1 METNLGSK
9 IYKQFDDMLKD
20 KPEEA
25 EEKMGGLLARTMPKK
40 SKMGMGTKNDVN
52 KRVSE
57 YMMQIRQRR
66 ESFKN
71 GRS

>member
-1 METNLGSK
+1 
-9 IYKQFDDMLKD
+9 
-20 KPEEA
+20 
-25 EEKMGGLLARTMPKK
+25 
-40 SKMGMGTKNDVN
+40 MGTKNDVN